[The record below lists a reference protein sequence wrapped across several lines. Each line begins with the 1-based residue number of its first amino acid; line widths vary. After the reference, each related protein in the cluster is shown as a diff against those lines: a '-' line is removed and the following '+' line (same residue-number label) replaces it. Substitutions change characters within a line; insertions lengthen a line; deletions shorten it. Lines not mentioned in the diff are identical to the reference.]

1 MAEATELAAVVE
13 LDLLRQAQLLPSVRQ
28 EIHDHVHPAAAN
40 ELNVDGLVGD
50 ILADQEVVAGR
61 VPVQVTGTHDIHLVH
76 LVGVP
81 YLRSWIFI
89 AGYAG
94 CQPQRWA

>member
-1 MAEATELAAVVE
+1 MTEATELAAVVE
-13 LDLLRQAQLLPSVRQ
+13 LDFLRQAQLLPSVRQ
-28 EIHDHVHPAAAN
+28 EIHDHVHLAAAN
-40 ELNVDGLVGD
+40 ELNVDGLVED

-61 VPVQVTGTHDIHLVH
+61 VPFQVTRPHDIYLVH

-81 YLRSWIFI
+81 CLRSWIFV

-94 CQPQRWA
+94 R